1 MTCHGDVT
9 SANSYNI
16 YLNKAV
22 LSTTSTSTFSACDNK
37 SIIGARRVSTTPGYY
52 FNGKIQDV
60 RIYNRALSDKEIEI
74 LYNLFNPN
82 INKTLQINKE
92 NIIYTKGN
100 IKEV

>member
-1 MTCHGDVT
+1 MVKFKMFV
-9 SANSYNI
+9 Y
-16 YLNKAV
+16 
-22 LSTTSTSTFSACDNK
+22 
-37 SIIGARRVSTTPGYY
+37 IIEHYQ
-52 FNGKIQDV
+52 N
-60 RIYNRALSDKEIEI
+60 KEIEI